1 MKKRI
6 ITSVI
11 GACVIA
17 SVLAGCSDNKG
28 TGETAQASLIGGGQ
42 TQISVEVSQSA
53 AVDGYKFSY
62 MGYDIVFWTPAAPI
76 LKVLGEPTEMFSD
89 FACAGEGMAT
99 VYSYPEFDF
108 YTSGEDENEI
118 IDGIKI
124 SNPLIDCGGVHVGD
138 KVEVAK
144 SVYGDPVQEDDFG
157 LKYVKGNTHIWVITD
172 GADTIVEIN
181 YGREIANGAV

>member
-1 MKKRI
+1 MKKTTI

-17 SVLAGCSDNKG
+17 ASLAGCSGKTG

-42 TQISVEVSQSA
+42 TQISVEVSQAVA
-53 AVDGYKFSY
+53 ADGFKFSY
-62 MGYDIVFWTPAAPI
+62 MGYDIIPGAPAAPI
-76 LKVLGEPTEMFSD
+76 LDVLGDPPEEPFSTYSCIGNELTTLYEYTEFKLHTV
-89 FACAGEGMAT
+89 GEN
-99 VYSYPEFDF
+99 
-108 YTSGEDENEI
+108 ENEI
-118 IDGIKI
+118 IKQINI

-157 LKYVKGNTHIWVITD
+157 LKYVKGNSELWVITD
-172 GADTIVEIN
+172 GADTIEEIT
-181 YGREIANGAV
+181 YLIE